1 MGPGKLGDRTMPD
14 DQDTSIGWD
23 FWFQWV
29 LASTIGVAVLF
40 ALIFAVAM
48 LVGAIVGGEAE
59 DKVPFVPFVG
69 LSFGIMQWLILRRY
83 MPRAGWWVLAST
95 LGWILGFGILALADK
110 FAENLVTSAI
120 QPEVSALVFFLAAG
134 ALVGILQWLVLRR
147 HMLQAG
153 WWVLA
158 NVVGWGILGLIVG
171 KSLDRFTDLAA
182 MAAVPPAITGIV
194 LVWLFRQ
201 TFSAASDLG
210 QSAA

>member
-1 MGPGKLGDRTMPD
+1 MPD
-14 DQDTSIGWD
+14 HQDTCVGWD

-29 LASTIGVAVLF
+29 LASTIGVVVLF

-83 MPRAGWWVLAST
+83 MPRAGWWVLVST
-95 LGWILGFGILALADK
+95 LGWILGFGVLALAGK
-110 FAENLVTSAI
+110 FAENLVPSAI

-134 ALVGILQWLVLRR
+134 VSLGILQWLVLRR

-158 NVVGWGILGLIVG
+158 NVVGWGILGLIIG

-182 MAAVPPAITGIV
+182 MAAVPPAITGAV
-194 LVWLFRQ
+194 LVWLLRQ
-201 TFSAASDLG
+201 TFSTASHLG

>member
-1 MGPGKLGDRTMPD
+1 MPD
-14 DQDTSIGWD
+14 HQDTSIGWD
-23 FWFQWV
+23 FWLRWV

-83 MPRAGWWVLAST
+83 IPRAGWWVLVST
-95 LGWILGFGILALADK
+95 AGWLLGFGVLAVAEK
-110 FAENLVTSAI
+110 FTENLMTRAI
-120 QPEVSALVFFLAAG
+120 QSEVFALVFFLAAG
-134 ALVGILQWLVLRR
+134 ASLGILQWLLLRR
-147 HMLQAG
+147 HMLRAG

-182 MAAVPPAITGIV
+182 MAAVPPAITGAV
-194 LVWLFRQ
+194 LVWLLRQ
-201 TFSAASDLG
+201 TFSTASNIG

>member
-1 MGPGKLGDRTMPD
+1 MPD
-14 DQDTSIGWD
+14 HRDSSVGWD

-59 DKVPFVPFVG
+59 DKVPFVPLVG

-83 MPRAGWWVLAST
+83 MPRAGWWVLVST
-95 LGWILGFGILALADK
+95 LGWILGFGVLALADK
-110 FAENLVTSAI
+110 FTENLVTSAI
-120 QPEVSALVFFLAAG
+120 QPEVSALAFFLAAG
-134 ALVGILQWLVLRR
+134 ASVGILQWLVLRR

-182 MAAVPPAITGIV
+182 IAAVPPAITGAV
-194 LVWLFRQ
+194 LVLLLRQ
-201 TFSAASDLG
+201 TFSATSDLG

>member
-1 MGPGKLGDRTMPD
+1 MPD
-14 DQDTSIGWD
+14 HRDSSVGWD
-23 FWFQWV
+23 FLLQWV
-29 LASTIGVAVLF
+29 LVSTIGVAALLALF
-40 ALIFAVAM
+40 FAVVM

-59 DKVPFVPFVG
+59 DKVPFVPFIG
-69 LSFGIMQWLILRRY
+69 FSFGIMQWLILRRY
-83 MPRAGWWVLAST
+83 MPRAGWWVLVST
-95 LGWILGFGILALADK
+95 LGWILGFGVLALADK

-182 MAAVPPAITGIV
+182 MAAVPPAITGAV
-194 LVWLFRQ
+194 LVLLLRQ
-201 TFSAASDLG
+201 TFSATSDLG
-210 QSAA
+210 QSAV

>member
-1 MGPGKLGDRTMPD
+1 MPD
-14 DQDTSIGWD
+14 HQDTSVGWD

-29 LASTIGVAVLF
+29 LASTIGVAVLL
-40 ALIFAVAM
+40 ALILAVAM
-48 LVGAIVGGEAE
+48 LVGAIVGREAE
-59 DKVPFVPFVG
+59 DKVPFVPFIG
-69 LSFGIMQWLILRRY
+69 FSFGIMQWLILRRY
-83 MPRAGWWVLAST
+83 MPRAGWWVLVST
-95 LGWILGFGILALADK
+95 LGWILGFGVLALADK
-110 FAENLVTSAI
+110 FAQNLVTSAI

-134 ALVGILQWLVLRR
+134 VSVGILQWLVLRR

-182 MAAVPPAITGIV
+182 MAAVPPAITGAV
-194 LVWLFRQ
+194 LVLLLRQ
-201 TFSAASDLG
+201 TFSATSDLG

>member
-1 MGPGKLGDRTMPD
+1 MPD
-14 DQDTSIGWD
+14 HQDTSIGWD
-23 FWFQWV
+23 FWLRWV

-83 MPRAGWWVLAST
+83 IPRAGWWVLVST
-95 LGWILGFGILALADK
+95 AGWLLGFGVLAVAEK
-110 FAENLVTSAI
+110 FTENLMTRAI
-120 QPEVSALVFFLAAG
+120 QSEVFALVFFLAAG
-134 ALVGILQWLVLRR
+134 ASLGILQWLVLRR

-182 MAAVPPAITGIV
+182 IAAAPPAITGAV
-194 LVWLFRQ
+194 LVWLLRQ
-201 TFSAASDLG
+201 TFSTASDLG

>member
-1 MGPGKLGDRTMPD
+1 MPD
-14 DQDTSIGWD
+14 HHDTSVGWD

-83 MPRAGWWVLAST
+83 MPRAGWWVLVST
-95 LGWILGFGILALADK
+95 LGWILGFGVLALADK
-110 FAENLVTSAI
+110 FTENLVTGAI

-134 ALVGILQWLVLRR
+134 ASLGILQWLVLRR

-171 KSLDRFTDLAA
+171 KSLDRFTDLVAI
-182 MAAVPPAITGIV
+182 AAVPPAITGAV

-201 TFSAASDLG
+201 TFSTASDLG

>member
-1 MGPGKLGDRTMPD
+1 MGPGKLGDRTMSD
-14 DQDTSIGWD
+14 HQDTSVGWD

-40 ALIFAVAM
+40 ALILAVAM

-59 DKVPFVPFVG
+59 DKVPFVPLVG

-83 MPRAGWWVLAST
+83 MPRTGWWVLVST
-95 LGWILGFGILALADK
+95 LGWILGFGVLALADK
-110 FAENLVTSAI
+110 FTENLVTGAI

-134 ALVGILQWLVLRR
+134 ASVGILQWLVLRR

-171 KSLDRFTDLAA
+171 KSLDRFTDLVAI
-182 MAAVPPAITGIV
+182 AAVPPAITGAV

-201 TFSAASDLG
+201 TFSTASDLG